1 MEENKKQFPTPK
13 MLKAREELARMTPEE
28 RKAAENSM
36 RAELKKYYEGR
47 PHIGMH
53 LGILED
59 LPEKEK

>member
-1 MEENKKQFPTPK
+1 MKEKKRFMTPEE
-13 MLKAREELARMTPEE
+13 AREYFARMTPKE
-28 RKAAENSM
+28 RKESEDAM